1 MYRGPDRSPA
11 GPAPQDLRGRDVTS
25 CRDTVILLL
34 GAGWK
39 SPMMI
44 DRYTKATAAEQAR
57 ATHARLSPADRLY
70 ALVSGAR
77 LPPDRTATQVATAVR

>member
-1 MYRGPDRSPA
+1 
-11 GPAPQDLRGRDVTS
+11 
-25 CRDTVILLL
+25 
-34 GAGWK
+34 
-39 SPMMI
+39 MMI